1 MSSLRP
7 SDFSLSP
14 SVVVTGAAG
23 FIGRRVAARL
33 AAAGATVVGVDRAPK
48 PAGMPAGVEYRC
60 GDLGKETPKLGG
72 DFILVHLAW
81 NMDRSDPKAQA
92 ASVADFTRLLGTKG
106 LQGVVG
112 LGSAEEYGDREG
124 CLSEEMAPG
133 LKLSAYGQAKSAAC
147 RALETWSREPGRGA
161 IWLRPFLVYGPG
173 QGGSMAIP
181 YALRC
186 AKERCAAEFSEGLQ
200 FRDFVH
206 VDDVA
211 EGVAQAALRLP
222 DAGGAFAACNLGR
235 GEPVRLRDV
244 LERIALKT
252 GAQDRFVFGA
262 RPMRANEPKEQYA
275 DVAAAE
281 RGLGWRARISWEQGI
296 DAMCQGYEKDNHG

>member
-1 MSSLRP
+1 MNA
-7 SDFSLSP
+7 SP
-14 SVVVTGAAG
+14 QIVVTGAAG
-23 FIGRRVAARL
+23 FIGQRVVARL

-60 GDLGKETPKLGG
+60 GDLGKETPKRGG

-81 NMDRSDPKAQA
+81 NMDRGDATAQA
-92 ASVADFTRLLGTKG
+92 ESGADFGRLLESRGWM
-106 LQGVVG
+106 GVVG

-147 RALETWSREPGRGA
+147 HAVELWSREPGRRA

-244 LERIALKT
+244 LERIARQTQSKE
-252 GAQDRFVFGA
+252 RFHYGV
-262 RPMRANEPKEQYA
+262 RPLRAGEPGEQYA
-275 DVAAAE
+275 DVSAAAVVLE
-281 RGLGWRARISWEQGI
+281 WRAKIPWMAGI
-296 DAMCQGYEKDNHG
+296 DGLCREAIP